1 MIIAQ
6 LQNQLQKL
14 TPRRIFSAAALF
26 VLLASAARSSAQALP
41 AAPTPAPAPM
51 SYNFSFGSQTAVPG
65 ATQVLATTVHSD
77 NQEYGFEP
85 GAEITCVDRSASAN
99 AQSDAPRGFCTS
111 DKPFFF
117 SVNVPEGDY
126 DVTFT
131 LGDPQGE
138 SVTTVKAESRR
149 LLLEAVHTA
158 AGEIVT
164 RTFTVNVHYPEI
176 AGGGAVSLK
185 QREVGTMD
193 WDHKLTFE
201 FSNKRPCISAI
212 TITKVDRAITVYL
225 AGDSTVV
232 DQTEEPWTAWGQ
244 MLPRF
249 FKPGVSISNQAES
262 GETLKAFISENRL
275 AKILSTMKPGDY
287 LFIQFTHNDQKPGPD
302 HVDAATDYK
311 SYLRLYI
318 NEARLR
324 GATPVLVTAMNRRS
338 FGPDGKIVNTLG
350 DYPDAMRQLAGE
362 ENVPLIDL
370 NAMSKV
376 FYEAMGPDESTKAF
390 VQYPANTFPGQT
402 MELKD
407 NTHFNSY
414 GAYELAKCIVEGIK
428 ADDLGIAKYL
438 LGDTPPF
445 DPAHPDPVALW
456 NLPPTPFSTP
466 PPPAGK

>member
-1 MIIAQ
+1 MSAASV
-6 LQNQLQKL
+6 LFTL
-14 TPRRIFSAAALF
+14 RRVLPSAALF
-26 VLLASAARSSAQALP
+26 VLLFAVAHASAQALP
-41 AAPTPAPAPM
+41 AAPVPLSAPM
-51 SYNFSFGSQTAVPG
+51 SLNFSFGPQPAAPG
-65 ATQVLATTVHSD
+65 ATQVVATTAYTND
-77 NQEYGFEP
+77 QEYGFEP
-85 GAEITCVDRSASAN
+85 GAQVTCVDRSGPESARPT
-99 AQSDAPRGFCTS
+99 APGGFCTS

-126 DVTFT
+126 DVTFS

-138 SVTTVKAESRR
+138 SLTTVKAESRR
-149 LLLEAVHTA
+149 LLLEVVQTTN
-158 AGEIVT
+158 GEIAT
-164 RTFTVNVHYPEI
+164 RTFTVSGRYPEI
-176 AGGGAVSLK
+176 AGGGQVSLK

-201 FSNKRPCISAI
+201 FSNKRPCIAAI
-212 TITKVDRAITVYL
+212 TITKVEHDVTVYL

-232 DQTEEPWTAWGQ
+232 DQTDEPWCAWGQ

-249 FKPGVSISNQAES
+249 FKPGLSISNQAES

-318 NEARLR
+318 DEARLR
-324 GATPVLVTAMNRRS
+324 GATPVLVTSMNRRS

-350 DYPDAMRQLAGE
+350 DYPDAMRQLARD

-376 FYEAMGPDESTKAF
+376 FYEAMGPDNSTRAF
-390 VQYPANTFPGQT
+390 VHYPAGTFPGQT
-402 MELKD
+402 AELKD
-407 NTHFNSY
+407 DTHFNSY

-428 ADDLGIAKYL
+428 TNQLGIARYL

-456 NLPPTPFSTP
+456 NLPPTPFRTP
-466 PPPAGK
+466 AAPAGK

>member
-1 MIIAQ
+1 MSAQMTIAQ
-6 LQNQLQKL
+6 SQMLN
-14 TPRRIFSAAALF
+14 PRRIFSAAALF

>member
-1 MIIAQ
+1 MSSP
-6 LQNQLQKL
+6 L
-14 TPRRIFSAAALF
+14 RILCSAALAFSLFSATRA
-26 VLLASAARSSAQALP
+26 SAQALP
-41 AAPTPAPAPM
+41 AAPMPAAAPT
-51 SYNFSFGSQTAVPG
+51 SLNFSFGPQAAAPG
-65 ATQVLATTVHSD
+65 ATQILATTMYSDVH
-77 NQEYGFEP
+77 EFGFEP
-85 GAEITCVDRSASAN
+85 GADVTCVDRSAAASAQ
-99 AQSDAPRGFCTS
+99 AAAAKGFCTS

-117 SVNVPEGDY
+117 SVAVPEGDY

-131 LGDPQGE
+131 LGDPQGT
-138 SVTTVKAESRR
+138 SDTTIRAESRR
-149 LLLEAVHTA
+149 LLLEELKTTQ
-158 AGEIVT
+158 GEIAT

-176 AGGGAVSLK
+176 AGGAQVALK

-201 FSNKRPCISAI
+201 FNNKRPCIVAL
-212 TITKVDRAITVYL
+212 TITKVDNAVTVYL

-232 DQTEEPWTAWGQ
+232 DQTDEPWTAWGQ

-262 GETLKAFISENRL
+262 GETLKAFISERRL
-275 AKILSTMKPGDY
+275 QKVLSTMKPGDY

-302 HVDAATDYK
+302 HVDAETDYK

-324 GATPVLVTAMNRRS
+324 GAQPVLVTAMNRRT
-338 FGPDGKIVNTLG
+338 FGPDGKITNSLAG
-350 DYPDAMRQLAGE
+350 YPDAVRELARD
-362 ENVPLIDL
+362 ENVPMIDL

-376 FYEAMGPDESTKAF
+376 FYEAMGPDNSTKAF
-390 VQYPANTFPGQT
+390 VQYPANTFPGQA

-428 ADDLGIAKYL
+428 ADQLGIAKDL

-445 DPAHPDPVALW
+445 DPAHPDPVADW
-456 NLPPTPFSTP
+456 NLPLSPFRSP
-466 PPPAGK
+466 APPAGK

>member
-1 MIIAQ
+1 MFDKPVISIP
-6 LQNQLQKL
+6 LHCVCC
-14 TPRRIFSAAALF
+14 AAML
-26 VLLASAARSSAQALP
+26 VLLGCATRASAQALP
-41 AAPTPAPAPM
+41 AAPMPSSAPS
-51 SYNFSFGSQTAVPG
+51 SYNFSFGPQPAPAG
-65 ATQVLATTVHSD
+65 ATQILATTVYSST
-77 NQEYGFEP
+77 QQYGFEP
-85 GAEITCVDRSASAN
+85 GADVTCTQRSGSASAP
-99 AQSDAPRGFCTS
+99 ASATGGFCTS

-117 SVNVPEGDY
+117 SVGVPEGDY

-131 LGDPQGE
+131 FGDSQGE
-138 SVTTVKAESRR
+138 SLTTVKAESRR
-149 LLLEAVHTA
+149 LLLEGVKTA
-158 AGEIVT
+158 SGEIAT
-164 RTFTVNVHYPEI
+164 RSFTLNVHYPEI
-176 AGGGAVSLK
+176 AGGRQVALK
-185 QREVGTMD
+185 QREVGTWD

-201 FSNKRPCISAI
+201 FNNTHPAIDAI
-212 TITKVDRAITVYL
+212 TITKVEHAITVYI

-232 DQTEEPWTAWGQ
+232 DQTDEPWCAWGQ

-275 AKILSTMKPGDY
+275 AKVVSTMKPGDY
-287 LFIQFTHNDQKPGPD
+287 LFIQFNHNDQKEGPD

-324 GATPVLVTAMNRRS
+324 GAQPVLVTAMNRRS

-350 DYPDAMRQLAGE
+350 DYPDAVRQLAQE

-370 NAMSKV
+370 NAMSKI
-376 FYEAMGPDESTKAF
+376 FFEAMGPDNSTKAF

-402 MELKD
+402 HELKD

-428 ADDLGIAKYL
+428 TDQLGIAKYL
-438 LGDTPPF
+438 IGDTPPF
-445 DPAHPDPVALW
+445 DPAHPDPVTQW
-456 NLPPTPFSTP
+456 NLPLSPFSTP
-466 PPPAGK
+466 VAPAGK

>member
-26 VLLASAARSSAQALP
+26 VLLASAARSAAQALP

-370 NAMSKV
+370 NAMSKTL
-376 FYEAMGPDESTKAF
+376 YETAGPEKAIMLFEHTSPTKF
-390 VQYPANTFPGQT
+390 
-402 MELKD
+402 D
-407 NTHFNSY
+407 HTHHSPY
-414 GAYELAKCIVEGIK
+414 GAYELAKCIVQGIR
-428 ADDLGIAKYL
+428 DDKLDLARFIVDGL
-438 LGDTPPF
+438 PPF
-445 DPAHPDPVALW
+445 DPAHPDSEESFKV
-456 NLPPTPFSTP
+456 PPTAGGRPAATP
-466 PPPAGK
+466 LGS

>member
-1 MIIAQ
+1 MTTNS
-6 LQNQLQKL
+6 LK
-14 TPRRIFSAAALF
+14 SARNAIVSSAALF
-26 VLLASAARSSAQALP
+26 ILLFAAARASAQALP
-41 AAPTPAPAPM
+41 AAPMPSSAPL
-51 SYNFSFGSQTAVPG
+51 SYNFSFGPQPAPPG
-65 ATQVLATTVHSD
+65 ATQVVAATVYSTV
-77 NQEYGFEP
+77 QQYGFEP
-85 GAEITCVDRSASAN
+85 GADVTCTAATAPAASG
-99 AQSDAPRGFCTS
+99 GFCTS

-117 SVNVPEGDY
+117 SVGVPEGDY

-131 LGDPQGE
+131 FGDPQGD
-138 SVTTVKAESRR
+138 SLTTVKTESRR
-149 LLLEAVHTA
+149 LLLEGVQTK

-164 RTFTVNVHYPEI
+164 RSFTINVHYPEI
-176 AGGGAVSLK
+176 AGGGQVALK

-201 FSNKRPCISAI
+201 FNNKRPAIDAI
-212 TITKVDRAITVYL
+212 TITKADHPITVYI

-232 DQTEEPWTAWGQ
+232 DQTDEPWAAWGQ

-275 AKILSTMKPGDY
+275 AKVLSTMKPGDY
-287 LFIQFTHNDQKPGPD
+287 LFIQFVHNDQKPGPD

-311 SYLRLYI
+311 SFLRLYI

-338 FGPDGKIVNTLG
+338 FGPDGKITNTLG
-350 DYPDAMRQLAGE
+350 DYPDAMRELAKD

-376 FYEAMGPDESTKAF
+376 FFETMGPDNSTKAF

-402 MELKD
+402 HELKD

-428 ADDLGIAKYL
+428 SNQLGIAKYL
-438 LGDTPPF
+438 IGDTPPF
-445 DPAHPDPVALW
+445 DPAHPDPVDQW
-456 NLPPTPFSTP
+456 HLPMSPFNAP
-466 PPPAGK
+466 AAPAGK

>member
-1 MIIAQ
+1 MTNNSAVSTRFCALSRIAII
-6 LQNQLQKL
+6 
-14 TPRRIFSAAALF
+14 
-26 VLLASAARSSAQALP
+26 VLLVSAARASAQALP
-41 AAPTPAPAPM
+41 AAPAPATAPM
-51 SYNFSFGSQTAVPG
+51 SLNFSFGPQTAAPG
-65 ATQVLATTVHSD
+65 ATQVLATTVYSADH
-77 NQEYGFEP
+77 QFGFEL
-85 GAEITCVDRSASAN
+85 GAQINCVDRSASAST
-99 AQSDAPRGFCTS
+99 QSNAPRGFCTS

-117 SVNVPEGDY
+117 SVSVPEGDY
-126 DVTFT
+126 DVTFV

-138 SVTTVKAESRR
+138 SLTTVKAESRR
-149 LLLEAVHTA
+149 LLLEALQTA
-158 AGEIVT
+158 SGEIAT
-164 RTFTVNVHYPEI
+164 RTFTVSVRYPEI
-176 AGGGAVSLK
+176 AGGGQVSLK
-185 QREVGTMD
+185 QREVGTMN

-201 FSNKRPCISAI
+201 FSNKRPAIAAI
-212 TITKVDRAITVYL
+212 TITKAEHPITVYL

-232 DQTEEPWTAWGQ
+232 DQTDEPWTAWGQ

-249 FKPGVSISNQAES
+249 FKPGVAISNQAES
-262 GETLKAFISENRL
+262 GETLKAFIGERRL

-324 GATPVLVTAMNRRS
+324 GATPVLVTSMNRRS
-338 FGPDGKIVNTLG
+338 FGPDGKIVNTMG
-350 DYPDAMRQLAGE
+350 DYPDAMRQLARD

-376 FYEAMGPDESTKAF
+376 FYEAMGPDNSTKAF
-390 VQYPANTFPGQT
+390 VHYPAGTFPGQIA
-402 MELKD
+402 ELKD
-407 NTHFNSY
+407 DTHFNSY

-428 ADDLGIAKYL
+428 ADQLGIAKFL
-438 LGDTPPF
+438 IGDTPPF

-466 PPPAGK
+466 AAPAGK

>member
-1 MIIAQ
+1 VIDMID
-6 LQNQLQKL
+6 
-14 TPRRIFSAAALF
+14 TPAISARHWILSSAVLFLLLFST
-26 VLLASAARSSAQALP
+26 ARAYAQALP
-41 AAPTPAPAPM
+41 AAPARESAPM
-51 SYNFSFGSQTAVPG
+51 SINFSFGPQPAPPG
-65 ATQVLATTVHSD
+65 TTQVLANTTYSNDHAF
-77 NQEYGFEP
+77 GFEP
-85 GAEITCVDRSASAN
+85 GAQVACVDRSATASVQPA
-99 AQSDAPRGFCTS
+99 APRGFCTS

-117 SVNVPEGDY
+117 SVNVPESDY

-131 LGDPQGE
+131 LGDPQGD
-138 SVTTVKAESRR
+138 SLTTVKSESRR
-149 LLLEAVHTA
+149 LLLEGVQTGH
-158 AGEIVT
+158 GEIAT
-164 RTFTVNVHYPEI
+164 RTFTISVRYPEI
-176 AGGGAVSLK
+176 VGGGEVSLK

-201 FSNKRPCISAI
+201 FSNKRPCIAAI
-212 TITKVDRAITVYL
+212 TITKVDHDITVYL

-249 FKPGVSISNQAES
+249 FKPGVAISNQAES
-262 GETLKAFISENRL
+262 GETLKAFISEKRL

-324 GATPVLVTAMNRRS
+324 GATPVLVTSMNRRS
-338 FGPDGKIVNTLG
+338 FGPDGKIVNTLE
-350 DYPDAMRQLAGE
+350 DYPDAMRQLARD

-390 VQYPANTFPGQT
+390 VHYPANTFPGQIA
-402 MELKD
+402 ELKD
-407 NTHFNSY
+407 DTHFNSY

-428 ADDLGIAKYL
+428 GDQLGIAKYL

-445 DPAHPDPVALW
+445 DPAHPDPVAQW

-466 PPPAGK
+466 AAPAGK